1 MHDVREKQRE
11 ARRRS
16 FVNGRSFRR
25 INGSLWRGFLN
36 SPGPPL
42 SKTRKHSSAVVA
54 IRMRRSWDGYCRV
67 LISERLSP
75 LHIPSPAPRFDR
87 PVRWDA
93 LDDVVDVIRRLD
105 AGVARR
111 LRAACRRRVVIAR
124 CCDAVPVRAVMLA
137 R

>member
-1 MHDVREKQRE
+1 
-11 ARRRS
+11 
-16 FVNGRSFRR
+16 
-25 INGSLWRGFLN
+25 
-36 SPGPPL
+36 
-42 SKTRKHSSAVVA
+42 
-54 IRMRRSWDGYCRV
+54 MRRSWDGYCRV

-75 LHIPSPAPRFDR
+75 LHIPSPAPQSDR

-124 CCDAVPVRAVMLA
+124 CRDAAPVRAVMVM
-137 R
+137 